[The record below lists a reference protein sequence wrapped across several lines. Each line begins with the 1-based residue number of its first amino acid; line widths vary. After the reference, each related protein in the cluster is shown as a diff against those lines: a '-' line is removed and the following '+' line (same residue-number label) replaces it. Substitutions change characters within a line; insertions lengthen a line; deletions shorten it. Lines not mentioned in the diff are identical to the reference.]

1 MLRRWCRW
9 LIAMGMLALPLMLGQ
24 PNQLHAQN
32 EEPES
37 TEETVAPQ
45 VQEEAESEEDSG
57 ASDGSGESAAAQAE
71 EDDALDETAL
81 RYYARMR
88 DLERLEAEIRRLRS
102 IDPTWQPPDDLFNP
116 DAGGGFDESPLW
128 NLFAEGRY
136 AEVRESIAELQQTSP
151 GYSPSEELLE
161 QLDLAE
167 AQERLRA
174 AAQAEQWGRVIELS
188 REEPALI
195 SCERVDNAW
204 TVAEAFVRMERPN
217 QGAEVY
223 RGILSTCNDES
234 VLLATLQK
242 ASELLDDERLIA
254 LDALV
259 ERRLGQTEE
268 AARVRE
274 DLRRGRLA
282 ERLSGGEDLAPELL
296 QGLQG
301 EAREG
306 QDAELALTLG
316 WYFAERR
323 SWADA
328 NSWFQAAQDWGAG
341 IDAVEGRVLALMRLG
356 RTGDAEALAS
366 RHASSSPAIYRSY
379 IGLLT
384 GRLGGDG
391 KPVNLEVAAKLA
403 EYAERNRDAS
413 TALALGWAAMELEE
427 PYAAEAWF
435 RQSLNWR
442 ESEDAAVG
450 LAVALQQLG
459 DQAGFD
465 ALAAEWAG
473 RSSRIAEMLGDG
485 GGGAPSAAATAL
497 QRGQIAS
504 CLQLTSGPSLSGGD
518 RSVRAWCLLEADR
531 SAEAMATFQQVM
543 AEARDEE
550 AYAQASY
557 GYLLTLL
564 QRGQVD
570 EAMQQMHALPMTA
583 EQKQEVFSQA
593 MANMASAAFDNGD
606 YQQSLRLMEAHQ
618 RVAPLPRYLAELQ
631 GWAYLNSNQFERA
644 RTTFK
649 RLDQQMSTRDTQL
662 GLRLLKEREL
672 K

>member
-9 LIAMGMLALPLMLGQ
+9 LIAMGVLALPLMLGQ
-24 PNQLHAQN
+24 PSQLLAQS
-32 EEPES
+32 EEPGPA
-37 TEETVAPQ
+37 EETVAPQ
-45 VQEEAESEEDSG
+45 VQEEAEPEED
-57 ASDGSGESAAAQAE
+57 AEPPDGSGEGDAAQAE

-102 IDPTWQPPDDLFNP
+102 IDPTWQPPDDLFDP

-128 NLFAEGRY
+128 DLFAEGRY

-151 GYSPSEELLE
+151 GYSPSEELLD

-204 TVAEAFVRMERPN
+204 TVAEAFVRLERPN
-217 QGAEVY
+217 QSAEVY

-242 ASELLDDERLIA
+242 ANKLLDDERLVA

-259 ERRLGQTEE
+259 ESRLGQTEE
-268 AARVRE
+268 AERVRE

-282 ERLSGGEDLAPELL
+282 ERLSGGEELAPELL
-296 QGLQG
+296 QSLHR

-306 QDAELALTLG
+306 EDAELALTLG
-316 WYFAERR
+316 WYYAERR

-328 NSWFQAAQDWGAG
+328 NTWFQAAQDWGAG
-341 IDAVEGRVLALMRLG
+341 TDAVEGRVLALMRLG

-366 RHASSSPAIYRSY
+366 RHASSSPAIYRNY

-391 KPVNLEVAAKLA
+391 KPVNLEVATKLA

-427 PYAAEAWF
+427 PHAAEAWF

-450 LAVALQQLG
+450 LAVSLQQLG
-459 DQAGFD
+459 DQAGFE

-485 GGGAPSAAATAL
+485 GGGAPSPAATAL

-504 CLQLTSGPSLSGGD
+504 CLQQTSGQSLSAGD
-518 RSVRAWCLLEADR
+518 RGIRAWCLLEADR
-531 SAEAMATFQQVM
+531 TAEAMATFQQVM
-543 AEARDEE
+543 AEARNEE